1 MTLPRPSGR
10 GAGTTG
16 RPVSVAIV
24 EDHPITTESLAAR
37 FAGAGFSVLAPA
49 PRLEDLDPAAAPDVV
64 VCDLHL
70 PGLSGAAAVAELHG
84 RGLLVLATSGVATPD
99 EVLDAIAAR
108 AHGFVDKAAPSHQF
122 VPAVTAVAAGSYHVS
137 TRLAGFLLEDSL
149 RRPLSRNEIDNTERN
164 LLRGLAQGDLL
175 DELCAERDLSAPAA
189 HHHLDRIFDAA
200 RRRRRLHRPSPREAE
215 VMVLIGCRGLTYR
228 EAAREMNIRESVV
241 ADYLRT
247 ARTKYL
253 ASHPDAA
260 PSIPPSTAAALWAR
274 ELGFG

>member
-1 MTLPRPSGR
+1 MTLTHQNGR
-10 GAGTTG
+10 NRDEAS

-49 PRLEDLDPAAAPDVV
+49 PRLEDLDPAATPDVV

-70 PGLSGAAAVAELHG
+70 PGLSGAAAVTELHG

-108 AHGFVDKAAPSHQF
+108 ARGFVDKAAPSHQF
-122 VPAVTAVAAGSYHVS
+122 VPAVTAVAAGGYHIS

-149 RRPLSRNEIDNTERN
+149 RRPLSRDEIDTTERD

-175 DELCAERDLSAPAA
+175 DELCAEWDLTPPAA
-189 HHHLDRIFDAA
+189 HRHLTRIFDAA

-215 VMVLIGCRGLTYR
+215 VMILVGCRRLTYR
-228 EAAREMNIRESVV
+228 EAAREMHISESVV

-247 ARTKYL
+247 VRAKYL
-253 ASHPDAA
+253 ASHPDAPPSIA
-260 PSIPPSTAAALWAR
+260 PSSAAGQWAR
-274 ELGFG
+274 ELGFS

>member
-1 MTLPRPSGR
+1 MTLSSQDGR
-10 GAGTTG
+10 GRGEAG

-49 PRLEDLDPAAAPDVV
+49 PRLEDLDVAATPDVV

-70 PGLSGAAAVAELHG
+70 PGLSGAAAVAELHR

-99 EVLDAIAAR
+99 EVLEAIAAR

-122 VPAVTAVAAGSYHVS
+122 VPAVIAIAAGGHHIS
-137 TRLAGFLLEDSL
+137 TRLAGFLLDDAQ
-149 RRPLSRNEIDNTERN
+149 RRPLSRDEIDSTERD
-164 LLRGLAQGDLL
+164 LLRGLAQGDLM
-175 DELCAERDLSAPAA
+175 DELCAEWDLSPPAA
-189 HHHLDRIFDAA
+189 RRHLDRIFDAA

-215 VMVLIGCRGLTYR
+215 VMILIGCRGLTYR
-228 EAAREMNIRESVV
+228 EAAREMKIRESVV

-247 ARTKYL
+247 VRTKYL
-253 ASHPDAA
+253 ASHPEAPPSIA
-260 PSIPPSTAAALWAR
+260 PSNAAGQWAR
-274 ELGFG
+274 ELGFH